1 MISESNPLIENEKNG
16 KIDES
21 SRLLCPHNNISGATR
36 GYVRFDVENN
46 SNGDSVDNDNDSN
59 AISAENDVF
68 RWQFGLFLAVTSGLL
83 FTANNFL
90 IQYFRIGALEI
101 LLVRSVVQ
109 VFVLGLTVVGLRER
123 DYRLSGSRDISQ
135 PPMTATVRL
144 YVILQALVGAIKL
157 YLNFACLVSIRP
169 TDFYAQFLLIKTLS
183 YNHC

>member
-1 MISESNPLIENEKNG
+1 MASLKTNIWFCKKIWFSSDIQLNWFVVCNDLRIQPIDWKWEKWKNRRII
-16 KIDES
+16 KTTLS
-21 SRLLCPHNNISGATR
+21 SQQHQQRCNTR
-36 GYVRFDVENN
+36 IRP
-46 SNGDSVDNDNDSN
+46 
-59 AISAENDVF
+59 
-68 RWQFGLFLAVTSGLL
+68 

-183 YNHC
+183 YNHCWNNNMLMHI